1 MSYFLFSVV
10 LSSECLPVL
19 FRRFPIATLL
29 GSIVAVAA
37 TLASGEYQSNWYY
50 LLIDAVLVIAA

>member
-1 MSYFLFSVV
+1 MSYFPFSVV

-19 FRRFPIATLL
+19 FPPRARFPIATLL

-37 TLASGEYQSNWYY
+37 TLLSGEYQSSWY
-50 LLIDAVLVIAA
+50 